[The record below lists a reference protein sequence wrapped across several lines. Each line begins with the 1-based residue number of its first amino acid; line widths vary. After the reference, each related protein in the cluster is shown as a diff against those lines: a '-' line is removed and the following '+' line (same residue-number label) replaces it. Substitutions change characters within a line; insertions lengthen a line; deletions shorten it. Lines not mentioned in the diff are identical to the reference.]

1 MAGVF
6 CRVPGIRGCGGQ
18 GCARLGGIDTVS
30 PAPPTPTRR
39 PRHPDRLW
47 LLLAAP
53 LVAASW
59 LPWWGL
65 VAFVLVL
72 GLMQLDRAAEV
83 VRVPLLLLAAGVTV
97 LPLLGGV
104 PTGGLEA
111 LLGYA
116 ALFLPVVGLAVL
128 LHVALG
134 LLEIGRS
141 GGAAWL
147 SLALLPGVLGL
158 APSPVFGL
166 AAGLGVGLLALALTA
181 LGSTGPEERPA
192 RRLTG
197 SGRAVWNAALIGGV
211 LAGALALATLALPSG
226 APGVTGAEPDRT
238 PVTRVQER
246 GPANPPPGAAAEA
259 PRGAGSRTVRGSPAG
274 QGQLPGADLVLLG
287 SLLLLMSIIFVLW
300 KVGAPRFQARRF
312 RFEWWEVA
320 ALVGMGLL
328 GAMLLAYGL
337 SAGDAGGLPGTQ
349 APEQNGPAGLGQSTT
364 VEEDSGLGLRLIGW
378 FNAAAFASALLLAA
392 AFFWLGLR
400 LRRRTDGAA
409 SETESKADATPG
421 APPEALHRVR
431 LAYRAAQASLA
442 AAGLGRAAAETP
454 AEHAARAALTLP
466 GLSAP
471 LGSLVAAYAPVR
483 YGGRVTDEDAEQA
496 EAAAREIG
504 TLSAGYT
511 PPPPSSESELP

>member
-1 MAGVF
+1 V
-6 CRVPGIRGCGGQ
+6 
-18 GCARLGGIDTVS
+18 
-30 PAPPTPTRR
+30 PPTPASPARS
-39 PRHPDRLW
+39 PAGPDRSW
-47 LLLAAP
+47 LLLASP

-72 GLMQLDRAAEV
+72 LLMQLDRAAEV

-104 PTGGLEA
+104 PTDGLTA

-134 LLEIGRS
+134 LLELGRS

-181 LGSTGPEERPA
+181 LGSSGPEERPA

-211 LAGALALATLALPSG
+211 LAGVLALATLALPSA
-226 APGVTGAEPDRT
+226 APGGAGAEPGGT
-238 PVTRVQER
+238 PVTRAQES
-246 GPANPPPGAAAEA
+246 GPATPAEEAAGAS
-259 PRGAGSRTVRGSPAG
+259 RGAGSQVVRVPPAG

-287 SLLLLMSIIFVLW
+287 SLLLLMSVIFVLW

-328 GAMLLAYGL
+328 GALLLAYGL
-337 SAGDAGGLPGTQ
+337 ASQGAGGLPGTEGL
-349 APEQNGPAGLGQSTT
+349 PPNGSEAAGQSTT
-364 VEEDSGLGLRLIGW
+364 VKEDSDLDLRLIGW
-378 FNAAAFASALLLAA
+378 LNGAAFAAALLLAA
-392 AFFWLGLR
+392 AVFWLGLR
-400 LRRRTDGAA
+400 LRRRTG
-409 SETESKADATPG
+409 KADPEADPEDDPAST
-421 APPEALHRVR
+421 ASPEALHRVR
-431 LAYRAAQASLA
+431 LAYRAAQANLT
-442 AAGLGRAAAETP
+442 AAGLGRASAETP
-454 AEHAARAALTLP
+454 AEHAARAGLALPDLA
-466 GLSAP
+466 AP

-483 YGGRVTDEDAEQA
+483 YGGRVTDDDAEQA

-511 PPPPSSESELP
+511 PPPSAPSPESETP